1 MIARNNIFISSYL
14 VFNIAKH
21 FQKIM
26 KITRRAEEVIHNKRY
41 LELTTSS
48 SFIDTTIDDN
58 VKTEVTQ

>member
-1 MIARNNIFISSYL
+1 
-14 VFNIAKH
+14 
-21 FQKIM
+21 M

-41 LELTTSS
+41 LELTASS